1 MFGNLKFGTKLLS
14 GYGLIL
20 ALMLLVTIVVFVSV
34 KSLTSN
40 FSLVAHTYIVLD
52 KASQINTAAVNME
65 TGMRGFLLAGKTN
78 FLEPYEEGKIVFST
92 LIKELSNT
100 VSDNPGL
107 IKLLQEIDKTISDWQ
122 SNITEPMIALRGE
135 VGQTKTMDDIAY
147 LVRQAKGKVYFD
159 RFRGQIKTFKDREI
173 SLMAKRMDALE
184 STESLV
190 INTTIFGT
198 LFAIVIGIFV
208 ALGLT
213 KHVMELLGG
222 EPKIIEKIVKQIAQ
236 GDLSKQFNSNTVM
249 TGILAEMKN
258 MTIALQSKV
267 ILAEKIADG
276 ELNHHV
282 ELASEN
288 DSLGLA
294 LQAMSLNLNN
304 VLLQNNLASD
314 EISLGSSNI
323 SESSILL
330 SDGVSQQSV
339 ALETIVSSLTQLAS
353 QITNNAKH
361 ANLAKDLA
369 YKAQNAAADG
379 GEKMKAM
386 VEAMNEISESSK
398 SISSFISTIDDIAAQ
413 TNLLALNAA
422 IEAARAGEQGRGFAV
437 VADEVRSLAAR
448 STLAAEET
456 SKLIASAVVKSKRG
470 SSIAHE
476 TTESLIYIFDTVS
489 KTSELVAQIALA
501 STEQATGAK
510 TINQNVVEIDGVT
523 QKNRIAAESSAAAA
537 MQLSGQAEELKAMLS
552 RFTLSNT

>member
-1 MFGNLKFGTKLLS
+1 
-14 GYGLIL
+14 
-20 ALMLLVTIVVFVSV
+20 
-34 KSLTSN
+34 
-40 FSLVAHTYIVLD
+40 
-52 KASQINTAAVNME
+52 ME

-339 ALETIVSSLTQLAS
+339 ALETIVSSLS
-353 QITNNAKH
+353 W
-361 ANLAKDLA
+361 
-369 YKAQNAAADG
+369 
-379 GEKMKAM
+379 
-386 VEAMNEISESSK
+386 
-398 SISSFISTIDDIAAQ
+398 
-413 TNLLALNAA
+413 LL
-422 IEAARAGEQGRGFAV
+422 
-437 VADEVRSLAAR
+437 
-448 STLAAEET
+448 
-456 SKLIASAVVKSKRG
+456 KLP
-470 SSIAHE
+470 
-476 TTESLIYIFDTVS
+476 T
-489 KTSELVAQIALA
+489 
-501 STEQATGAK
+501 
-510 TINQNVVEIDGVT
+510 
-523 QKNRIAAESSAAAA
+523 
-537 MQLSGQAEELKAMLS
+537 MLS
-552 RFTLSNT
+552 IL